1 MHIDINLIRRLLD
14 NEHDT
19 KIKKILKDSQIPDI
33 AILID
38 QLSDKFKI
46 KIYLLLPTQ
55 ISSEVL
61 LQISQHSRKFILK
74 SLRNKYI
81 VSLIEKAESDDSV
94 DILGEVPK
102 SKAKSILSELTKEK
116 KEQIAPLIKY
126 EEDTAGGLMQSE
138 LISLPSNTIVKEAI
152 NQAKKELID
161 LEGVVYIYVTDKK
174 GILKGVV
181 SITDIISSSTVKQL
195 GQIMNKHVIK
205 LRPDMDVE
213 KVAKIFK
220 DEDIMA
226 LPVVDKKGILLGR
239 VTVDDV
245 IDVLEEEAT
254 EDMFRIAGVDP
265 DEHVYDPMRRSIKKR
280 LPWLILNLVTTTLAA
295 LVIVLFRGTLESL
308 VILAAFLPII
318 AGMGG
323 NAGTQTLTL
332 MIRGIALNQIHSKSF
347 KKLLFKEMGVG
358 VFNGFVTGVIM
369 AVIVV
374 LWLQKISVGI
384 VIVSSMTITLL
395 VSGFLGV
402 SIPLLLKSMKVDP
415 AIASSVFITT
425 FVDVVGF
432 FAFLGIAQLLL
443 HYII

>member
-1 MHIDINLIRRLLD
+1 
-14 NEHDT
+14 
-19 KIKKILKDSQIPDI
+19 
-33 AILID
+33 
-38 QLSDKFKI
+38 
-46 KIYLLLPTQ
+46 
-55 ISSEVL
+55 
-61 LQISQHSRKFILK
+61 
-74 SLRNKYI
+74 
-81 VSLIEKAESDDSV
+81 
-94 DILGEVPK
+94 
-102 SKAKSILSELTKEK
+102 
-116 KEQIAPLIKY
+116 
-126 EEDTAGGLMQSE
+126 
-138 LISLPSNTIVKEAI
+138 
-152 NQAKKELID
+152 
-161 LEGVVYIYVTDKK
+161 
-174 GILKGVV
+174 
-181 SITDIISSSTVKQL
+181 
-195 GQIMNKHVIK
+195 
-205 LRPDMDVE
+205 
-213 KVAKIFK
+213 VAKIFK